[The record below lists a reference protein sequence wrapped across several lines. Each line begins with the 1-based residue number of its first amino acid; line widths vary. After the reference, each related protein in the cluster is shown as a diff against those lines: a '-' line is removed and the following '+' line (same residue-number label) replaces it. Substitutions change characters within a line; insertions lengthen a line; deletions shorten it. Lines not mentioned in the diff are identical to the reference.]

1 MLPQRLGTHPRSVSL
16 PFPGFSLPLTFTN
29 TRDLRFDSSQLT
41 QVYCRHLYTFSS
53 CSSLNL
59 CCRLIFAHTLP
70 ALSPQDSAI
79 AHTTGVLSTSLH
91 LLFVFF
97 AQSWL
102 SLPYLTYRCIVDT
115 FTPSLRVLR
124 SILAVAAIPYLQV
137 YCRHLY
143 TFSSCSSLNLCCRK
157 TQTTSRCSSC
167 RSYVE

>member
-1 MLPQRLGTHPRSVSL
+1 MPELLFLLARPPWQPGQGPASPPKARHAPSRPSPCPVLALARSPQ
-16 PFPGFSLPLTFTN
+16 
-29 TRDLRFDSSQLT
+29 DSSIAHTSSLILPVVSAHCSVLT
-41 QVYCRHLYTFSS
+41 DSLTAIPYLQVYCRHLYTFSS

-102 SLPYLTYRCIVDT
+102 SLPYLTYRCIVDI

-124 SILAVAAIPYLQV
+124 SICAVA
-137 YCRHLY
+137 
-143 TFSSCSSLNLCCRK
+143 
-157 TQTTSRCSSC
+157 
-167 RSYVE
+167 